1 MNNNPEFQ
9 KAAAGIYR
17 DAVKKFN
24 IRTTQSLFLRQDKEN
39 GAMTLGRT
47 AFYDPSELKI
57 VLFITG
63 RHPKDIL
70 RSFAHELIHHV
81 QNERGDLNLGDS
93 SDPQY
98 AQKDDHLRKMEME
111 AYLKGNMLMR
121 DFEDNFK
128 YQEE

>member
-1 MNNNPEFQ
+1 MNNNPKFQ
-9 KAAAGIYR
+9 QALTGICK
-17 DAVKKFN
+17 DGVKKFN
-24 IRTTQSLFLRQDKEN
+24 IRTTPKVVLRKDAEN

-47 AFYDPSELKI
+47 AYYDPNDLTI
-57 VLFITG
+57 VLYTSN

-98 AQKDDHLRKMEME
+98 VQNDDHLRKMEME
-111 AYLKGNMLMR
+111 AYLEGNMLMR

-128 YQEE
+128 YQQ